1 MESGKDLL
9 ANQHAG
15 FQLGQSSKTLDL
27 KDDSV
32 VWNGKGGEKNKDLEH
47 KVKDLGS
54 ERDFEL
60 SIIQPLA

>member
-1 MESGKDLL
+1 MELGKDLL
-9 ANQHAG
+9 ANQYSG

-32 VWNGKGGEKNKDLEH
+32 VCNGKGGGNSKDLEH
-47 KVKDLGS
+47 KVKDLRS

-60 SIIQPLA
+60 SMLRPPA

>member
-1 MESGKDLL
+1 MESGKDFL
-9 ANQHAG
+9 ANQYAG

-32 VWNGKGGEKNKDLEH
+32 VWTDRGGGNNKYLDH
-47 KVKDLGS
+47 KVKDLRS

-60 SIIQPLA
+60 SMLRPLA